1 MYPYEETQDQLT
13 AIEDTKRD
21 MESTRIMDR
30 LICGDVGYG
39 KTEVAIRAAF
49 KAVQ

>member
-1 MYPYEETQDQLT
+1 MFPYEETEDQIH

-21 MESTRIMDR
+21 MESKRIMDR

-39 KTEVAIRAAF
+39 KTEIAIRAAWL
-49 KAVQ
+49 